1 MKLLKIL
8 CLVFIVVLFSACQPT
23 TLDTVSPDGNLK
35 ITVKP
40 VMTNSYGEI
49 VFTVSYKGDSILC
62 QSKLGIETEKQKFTT
77 NQRIKSFSDIKYIV
91 DDYRMITGKRSL
103 CINKASERT
112 YFLENDKGQILRVI
126 FRVYNDGIAFKY
138 NLDTIVTRE
147 HIIDEYTTYT
157 IPRGTKRW
165 MQQYDVSYE
174 CFFPMST
181 DGKLVGHPEVNLWG
195 YPGLVEPRDSVFMLI
210 TEANIRR
217 GHCGSLLYNGD
228 NPDNYQ
234 VRLADNNMLM
244 QASSWDS
251 PWRLLIV
258 GTLAD
263 VVEST
268 LVTDVSDPS
277 KVRNTEWINS
287 GIASWIYWAYN
298 HGTKDYQK
306 VKDYTDLAADMK
318 WPYTLIDWEWNEMG
332 NGGNIQ
338 DAVKYALKKGV
349 KPLMWY
355 NSSTAW
361 IGPGPLFRLN
371 KKEDREREYKWLSD
385 MGVAGIKVDFFSGDS
400 VTTMNYF
407 IDLLEDAVQYKLML
421 NFHGATLP
429 RGWQRTYP
437 HMMSV
442 EGVYGAEWYNN
453 NSMLTERAAEHNA
466 TLPFT
471 RNVVGPMDY
480 TPGTFSDSQYPH
492 ITSYSHELAL
502 PIIFESALQHMPD
515 KPSVYYALP
524 EEVRKLLSELPTS
537 WDDTKLLSGYPGV
550 EVVMARRKSDVWYIA
565 GINGTDEAR
574 MLSVRLEELYNKGD
588 KITLFSD
595 GSSDKDIFI
604 EKNIILSEKTQNME
618 IKCLP
623 RGGFVMVLNY
633 DI

>member
-1 MKLLKIL
+1 
-8 CLVFIVVLFSACQPT
+8 
-23 TLDTVSPDGNLK
+23 
-35 ITVKP
+35 
-40 VMTNSYGEI
+40 
-49 VFTVSYKGDSILC
+49 
-62 QSKLGIETEKQKFTT
+62 
-77 NQRIKSFSDIKYIV
+77 
-91 DDYRMITGKRSL
+91 
-103 CINKASERT
+103 
-112 YFLENDKGQILRVI
+112 
-126 FRVYNDGIAFKY
+126 
-138 NLDTIVTRE
+138 
-147 HIIDEYTTYT
+147 
-157 IPRGTKRW
+157 
-165 MQQYDVSYE
+165 
-174 CFFPMST
+174 
-181 DGKLVGHPEVNLWG
+181 
-195 YPGLVEPRDSVFMLI
+195 
-210 TEANIRR
+210 
-217 GHCGSLLYNGD
+217 
-228 NPDNYQ
+228 
-234 VRLADNNMLM
+234 
-244 QASSWDS
+244 
-251 PWRLLIV
+251 
-258 GTLAD
+258 
-263 VVEST
+263 
-268 LVTDVSDPS
+268 
-277 KVRNTEWINS
+277 
-287 GIASWIYWAYN
+287 
-298 HGTKDYQK
+298 
-306 VKDYTDLAADMK
+306 
-318 WPYTLIDWEWNEMG
+318 
-332 NGGNIQ
+332 
-338 DAVKYALKKGV
+338 
-349 KPLMWY
+349 
-355 NSSTAW
+355 
-361 IGPGPLFRLN
+361 
-371 KKEDREREYKWLSD
+371 